1 VIPFLHGLKGLIAFI
16 TIMWLMLLGVAAFLI
31 FLVPSLDHLS
41 KPGETKAGRI
51 TISIIQAAVS
61 IGAVVLFIIGLS
73 RLKKI
78 YVNKKLHI

>member
-1 VIPFLHGLKGLIAFI
+1 MISFLHGLKGLIAFI

-31 FLVPSLDHLS
+31 LGVPLLDHLS
-41 KPGETKAGRI
+41 KPGETKTWRI
-51 TISIIQAAVS
+51 TISVMQAAVA
-61 IGAVVLFIIGLS
+61 IGAVILFIIGLS

>member
-1 VIPFLHGLKGLIAFI
+1 MIPSLNGLGGLIVFI

-31 FLVPSLDHLS
+31 FLVPSLDHLY
-41 KPGETKAGRI
+41 KLGETKSGRLTVSI
-51 TISIIQAAVS
+51 MQAAISIVAVIS
-61 IGAVVLFIIGLS
+61 FIIGLS